1 VSDLTPSRDTR
12 SFTWPSDYY
21 ASPVTARPL
30 FPSWVP
36 TGCGIASAALLVIA
50 FVAAAFVM
58 SAGVGKL
65 MAYVIDSSHAEM
77 KAMYG
82 KDVPPAKRAQVDAA
96 MDGISH
102 DLAADKLAYGKL
114 EPLLT
119 TMRDTMDDKKITNA
133 EADQLLAKVG
143 EVRKPNASK
152 TSPGAT
158 HDKRGG
164 TPLTRRFAPP
174 SPGGRGR

>member
-1 VSDLTPSRDTR
+1 MSDLTPTSRPAP
-12 SFTWPSDYY
+12 FPLPADYY

-36 TGCGIASAALLVIA
+36 TGCGITSAVLLVIA
-50 FVAAAFVM
+50 FVGGAIVM
-58 SAGVGKL
+58 SMGVGKL
-65 MAYVIDSSHAEM
+65 MAYVIDSSHGEL

-96 MDGISH
+96 LNGISH

-133 EADQLLAKVG
+133 EADQLLAKVQ
-143 EVRKPNASK
+143 EVRKPKPAKKPS
-152 TSPGAT
+152 SVIRYPSSGRMT
-158 HDKRGG
+158 HDG
-164 TPLTRRFAPP
+164 
-174 SPGGRGR
+174 